1 MNEAWRWTPL
11 NEKKAKLRF
20 GVTAYRPGQRELIQA
35 VMDGKPA
42 LGILPTG
49 GGKSLCYQL
58 PSLFLPRAIL
68 VISPLISLMQD
79 QETKLISQNI
89 EVANLNSTLSATEER
104 DAIQDIRDR
113 EPELIYIT
121 PERLENPD
129 SLDLLKKSGV
139 SLIVVDEAHCVSQ
152 WGHDFRPAYL
162 AIRDAIRTLGRPPV
176 LALTATATPDVIAD
190 ILKQLDIEDAVVV
203 NHGIDRPN
211 LIFEV
216 FRTVN
221 EEEKFARLLELIR
234 ATQDGPGIVYVPT
247 VRQANDLHARLLR
260 EQIRAGRYHGKM
272 KANDR
277 EETQHAFMREEYQFI
292 VATKA
297 FGLGIDKQ
305 NLRAVVHYAF
315 PDSIESYVQEAGRA
329 GRDGKPARA
338 VLLYR
343 LEDRRVQAY
352 FLGGKYP
359 RREESLRVYQVIS
372 DLSKTGTG
380 TDQGVTV
387 ASVIDATGLHKNR
400 VKVIVA
406 LLEATGI
413 VERGRRLKKLRDF
426 TSDDEFHAFLKEYE
440 ERHADDRDRLDR
452 MMRYGQTTVCRV
464 RYLTRYFG
472 SEIADDCGHCDNCRD
487 GLTEKVVDTER
498 RLSGS
503 RSLLGPRRTRPQAR
517 TAKEA

>member
-1 MNEAWRWTPL
+1 MNEAWRWTPV
-11 NEKKAKLRF
+11 NEKKARLRF

-35 VMDGKPA
+35 VMDGKSA

-68 VISPLISLMQD
+68 VVSPLISLMQD
-79 QETKLISQNI
+79 QEAKLIGQNI

-129 SLDLLKKSGV
+129 YLDILKRSGV

-162 AIRDAIRTLGRPPV
+162 AIRDAIRMLGRPPV
-176 LALTATATPDVIAD
+176 LALTATATPDVITD
-190 ILKQLDIEDAVVV
+190 ILKQLDIEDALVV
-203 NHGIDRPN
+203 NHGIERPN
-211 LIFEV
+211 LFFEV

-221 EEEKFARLLELIR
+221 DDEKFDRLMQIVH
-234 ATQDGPGIVYVPT
+234 ATHDGPGIVYVPT
-247 VRQANDLHARLLR
+247 IRQANDLHARLLQQ
-260 EQIRAGRYHGKM
+260 QIRAGRYHGKM
-272 KANDR
+272 NANDR
-277 EETQHAFMREEYQFI
+277 EETQRAFMRDEYQFI

-329 GRDGKPARA
+329 GRDGKPPRA

-343 LEDRRVQAY
+343 LEDRRVQSY

-359 RREESLRVYQVIS
+359 QREESLRVYQTIS
-372 DLSKTGTG
+372 QLSK
-380 TDQGVTV
+380 DQGSEKGVTL

-400 VKVIVA
+400 IKVIVA

-413 VERGRRLKKLRDF
+413 VERGRRLRKLREF
-426 TSDDEFHAFLKEYE
+426 SSDGEFDSFLKEYE
-440 ERHADDRDRLDR
+440 QRHAGDRDRLDR
-452 MMRYGQTTVCRV
+452 MMRYGQTTMCRV
-464 RYLTRYFG
+464 RYLARYFG
-472 SEIADDCGHCDNCRD
+472 HETPAGCGHCDNCRD
-487 GLTEKVVDTER
+487 GLTDKMIDTER
-498 RLSGS
+498 RPRGH
-503 RSLLGPRRTRPQAR
+503 RSPFDARLPRKRAK
-517 TAKEA
+517 TAKQG

>member
-1 MNEAWRWTPL
+1 MNESWRWTPG
-11 NEKKAKLRF
+11 NEKKALERL
-20 GVTAYRPGQRELIQA
+20 GVKAYRPGQRELIDA
-35 VMDGKPA
+35 VLSGKNA

-58 PSLFLPRAIL
+58 PSLFLPHAIL

-79 QETKLISQNI
+79 QYDKLRTRKI
-89 EVANLNSTLSATEER
+89 AAAHLNSTLTVTEER
-104 DAIQDIRDR
+104 DTRENIRHE

-121 PERLENPD
+121 PERLESPEY
-129 SLDLLKKSGV
+129 LGILKKAGV

-176 LALTATATPDVIAD
+176 LALTATATPDVLTD
-190 ILKQLDIEDAVVV
+190 ILKQLNIEDALVI
-203 NHGIDRPN
+203 NHGIERPN
-211 LIFEV
+211 LFFEV

-221 EEEKFARLLELIR
+221 EDEKFERLMNIVH
-234 ATQDGPGIVYVPT
+234 ATDNGPGIVYVPT
-247 VRQANDLHARLLR
+247 IRQATALSDRLMRQDLRIGL
-260 EQIRAGRYHGKM
+260 YHGKM
-272 KANDR
+272 KATDR
-277 EETQHAFMREEYQFI
+277 ERTQRAFMHDDYQFI

-315 PDSIESYVQEAGRA
+315 PDSLESYVQEAGRA

-338 VLLYR
+338 ILLYR

-359 RREESLRVYQVIS
+359 HRDESLRVYRAINQ
-372 DLSKTGTG
+372 LSIKAATAEAATANGITL
-380 TDQGVTV
+380 T
-387 ASVIDATGLHKNR
+387 SVIHATGLHKNR

-413 VERGRRLKKLRDF
+413 VERGRRLRKVRDF
-426 TSDDEFHAFLKEYE
+426 SSEEEFHAFLE
-440 ERHADDRDRLDR
+440 EHEQRHVTDRDRLDS
-452 MMRYGQTTVCRV
+452 MMRYGQTTMCRV
-464 RYLTRYFG
+464 RFLTRYFG
-472 SEIADDCGHCDNCRD
+472 SELAKDCKHCDNCRD
-487 GLTEKVVDTER
+487 GQTVNLVDSAHITA
-498 RLSGS
+498 RL
-503 RSLLGPRRTRPQAR
+503 
-517 TAKEA
+517 

>member
-1 MNEAWRWTPL
+1 MNEAWPWTPL
-11 NEKKAKLRF
+11 NEKKARRRF
-20 GVTAYRPGQRELIQA
+20 GVTDYRPGQRELIQA
-35 VMDGKPA
+35 VMEGKPA

-68 VISPLISLMQD
+68 VVSPLISLMQD
-79 QETKLISQNI
+79 QETKLISRNI
-89 EVANLNSTLSATEER
+89 EVANLNSTLSTAEER

-129 SLDLLKKSGV
+129 YLDLLKRSGV

-162 AIRDAIRTLGRPPV
+162 AIRDAIRALGRPPV
-176 LALTATATPDVIAD
+176 LALTATATADVIAD
-190 ILKQLDIEDAVVV
+190 ILKQLDIESALVV

-211 LIFEV
+211 ICFEV

-221 EEEKFARLLELIR
+221 DEEKFQRLMQILQT
-234 ATQDGPGIVYVPT
+234 TQGGPGIVYVPT
-247 VRQANDLHARLLR
+247 VRQANDLHARLVANH
-260 EQIRAGRYHGKM
+260 IRAGRYHGKM
-272 KANDR
+272 NANDR
-277 EETQHAFMREEYQFI
+277 EDTQHAFMNDEYPCI

-305 NLRAVVHYAF
+305 NLRAVVHYAV

-329 GRDGKPARA
+329 GRDGKPTRA

-343 LEDRRVQAY
+343 LEDRRIQAY

-359 RREESLRVYQVIS
+359 QREESLRVYRTIGQ
-372 DLSKTGTG
+372 LSAESGSEK
-380 TDQGVTV
+380 GVTL

-406 LLEATGI
+406 LLEVTGI
-413 VERGRRLKKLRDF
+413 VERGRRLNKLRDF
-426 TSDDEFHAFLKEYE
+426 SNDDEFRSFLEEYE
-440 ERHADDRDRLDR
+440 QRHAGDRDRLDS
-452 MMRYGQTTVCRV
+452 MMRYGQTTLCRV

-472 SEIADDCGHCDNCRD
+472 GEIAQDCGHCDNCRD
-487 GLTEKVVDTER
+487 GVTVKVVDTAR
-498 RLSGS
+498 TPHGH
-503 RSLLGPRRTRPQAR
+503 RSLLDSRHTRKR
-517 TAKEA
+517 AKTGIQG